1 MGIFHPLVVVGS
13 GSETQL
19 QSKESMFD
27 VNVKAHAERI
37 KYL

>member
-19 QSKESMFD
+19 QMDENLNYLISRFKGR
-27 VNVKAHAERI
+27 VNK
-37 KYL
+37 